1 MPAMCVCVYLQCA
14 QVPTLEL
21 DHTFESKEDIAH
33 TIRDNLRDVRAMNIE
48 IDI

>member
-1 MPAMCVCVYLQCA
+1 MPVMCLKYRCCA

-33 TIRDNLRDVRAMNIE
+33 TIRDNLRDVCGMD
-48 IDI
+48 IDIDL